1 MENFGTR
8 SVSSKW
14 RAGASRK
21 SAQLVFAALALILST
36 SMAKPPE
43 APTGPTFFQINT
55 GSTSGTYYP
64 VGEMLAA
71 IISHPIG
78 SIACRTDRP
87 CGPAGLIA
95 SAQAS
100 DGSVTNVREV
110 QTGAVG
116 SALAQADIVSW
127 AATSKNVFRNEQPL
141 ANIRVIANLYP
152 ESIHLVTRKGTDI
165 QSVADLR
172 GKRVSIDRPQSGT
185 NYDARM
191 ILDSYGLKAHH
202 VKMSEVDPNV
212 SASMLLSG
220 ELDAFFFVGGAPL
233 RVVTDLAEQGKINL
247 VPISGEPVEV
257 LRKLHHF
264 FQPDTIPAG
273 TYAGLPEVETLSVG
287 ALWIVSSEV
296 SDQLVYEITR
306 ALWDEANRSILDQ
319 GHEKGHLM
327 NPEAAI
333 LGLPVDLH
341 PGAERYYREIGLLT
355 D

>member
-1 MENFGTR
+1 MCLRKTR
-8 SVSSKW
+8 QV
-14 RAGASRK
+14 AC
-21 SAQLVFAALALILST
+21 AALALLLTT
-36 SMAKPPE
+36 SMAKQPE
-43 APTGPTFFQINT
+43 EAAGPTFFSINT

-71 IISHPIG
+71 VISHPIG

-87 CGPAGLIA
+87 CGPIGLIA

-110 QTGAVG
+110 QSGAVG

-127 AATSKNVFRNEQPL
+127 AATSKNLFRSEQPL

-152 ESIHLVTRKGTDI
+152 ESIHLIARSDAGI
-165 QSVADLR
+165 SSVADLK

-212 SASMLLSG
+212 SASLLLAG

-233 RVVTDLAEQGKINL
+233 RVVTDLAEQGVINL
-247 VPISGEPVEV
+247 VPITGEPVET

-273 TYAGLPEVETLSVG
+273 TYAGVPEVETLSVG
-287 ALWIVSSEV
+287 ALWIVSSNV
-296 SDQLVYEITR
+296 ADQFVYEITR
-306 ALWDEANRSILDQ
+306 ALWDEANRPILDQ
-319 GHEKGHLM
+319 GHEKGRLM

-333 LGLPVDLH
+333 MGLPVPLH
-341 PGAERYYREIGLLT
+341 PGAERYYREIGLLS